1 MKSPNDVAS
10 GSSSPTK
17 PQTTFSLLVDKSK
30 SGEKVLEMKCAE
42 LKEMAEKIHKA
53 NELKSREN
61 RIKDSEID
69 TLNDEIEKVMLNNYD
84 LEMAISKELEL
95 RNKYESEQR
104 RIANYCNDLKSKF
117 NNMQKTI
124 KDYEDSIAAMKEEN
138 QKLSDEYERKIAEI
152 EAENQKIVKKIDDR
166 IELFNHQKRI
176 IIENESKVDNLIKEI
191 ETQKNVFE
199 ERAMLNKIKFTELEK
214 QYSALQKKVYEMQMN
229 CEIKKVEGGSKRN
242 KNVFSQVDIEKQI
255 QEYEISNEKLVMQIK
270 DLTKTWKE
278 MSMGSASTM
287 DAMSNVGTK
296 GKRTNRMNSPG
307 SNGGRTE
314 RTNMRTR
321 SAK

>member
-1 MKSPNDVAS
+1 MKTSNDFLS
-10 GSSSPTK
+10 SCSSPTK
-17 PQTTFSLLVDKSK
+17 PQTTFSINVDKSK
-30 SGEKVLEMKCAE
+30 NGEKQLEMKCAE

-53 NELKSREN
+53 NELKSKEN
-61 RIKDSEID
+61 RIKDNEID

-104 RIANYCNDLKSKF
+104 RIANYCNDLKCKF
-117 NNMQKTI
+117 RNMQKTI

-138 QKLSDEYERKIAEI
+138 KKLSDEYDRKIAEI
-152 EAENQKIVKKIDDR
+152 EKENKNIVKKIDDR
-166 IELFNHQKRI
+166 IELFNHQKRV
-176 IIENESKVDNLIKEI
+176 IIENENKVDLLVKEI

-199 ERAMLNKIKFTELEK
+199 ERAMLNKIKYSELEK

-229 CEIKKVEGGSKRN
+229 CEIRKVENIGKKN
-242 KNVFSQVDIEKQI
+242 KSALGQVEIEKQI
-255 QEYEISNEKLVMQIK
+255 QEYEISNEKLVNQIK
-270 DLTKTWKE
+270 ELTKTWKE

-287 DAMSNVGTK
+287 DGLQSVNTKKRSNY
-296 GKRTNRMNSPG
+296 
-307 SNGGRTE
+307 GGRTE
-314 RTNMRTR
+314 RTHMRTR